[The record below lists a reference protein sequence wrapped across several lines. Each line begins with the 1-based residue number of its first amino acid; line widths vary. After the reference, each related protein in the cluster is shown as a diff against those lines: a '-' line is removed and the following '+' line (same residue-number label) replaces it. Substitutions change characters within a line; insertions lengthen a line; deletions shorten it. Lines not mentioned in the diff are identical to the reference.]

1 MSETPRLLVGVPRET
16 APGETRV
23 AATPDTVKR
32 FARKNVDVA
41 VERGAG
47 ETAFFSDDAYAA
59 AGARLVDRAEALAAD
74 IVATVRGLPDAA
86 GVRPGAVVIG
96 LLRPLDD
103 PAALAP
109 LVSSGATVIAMELVP
124 RTTLAQSMDVLSAMS
139 SVAGYRAVLLA
150 AERLPQFF
158 PLLTTAA
165 GTLRPARVLVLGAGV
180 AGLQALATARRLGAI
195 TSAYDVRAAAREQVE
210 SVGATFVVLDTDAA
224 DAETAGGYAR
234 ALTDAEQAAQTA
246 ALERHVA
253 EANVLITTALI
264 PGRPAPRLV
273 TAAGVAAMAPGS
285 VIVDLAAA
293 GGGNVEGTVPGETVV
308 TAGGVSILA
317 PLDLATGMP
326 RHASEMVARTIE
338 ALVSAYA
345 RDGVFALDLSDE
357 ILAGA
362 VVATGGR
369 IVNARVASLLPG
381 SAVVSEAANPAGD
394 LTGVTPA

>member
-1 MSETPRLLVGVPRET
+1 MSEIPRLLVGVPRET

-32 FARKNVDVA
+32 LARKNVDVA

-47 ETAFFSDDAYAA
+47 GTAFFPDDAYAA
-59 AGARLVDRAEALAAD
+59 AGARLVDHAEALGAD
-74 IVATVRGLPDAA
+74 VVATVRGLPDAA

-96 LLRPLDD
+96 LLRPLDE

-109 LVSSGATVIAMELVP
+109 LVASGATVIAMELVP
-124 RTTLAQSMDVLSAMS
+124 RTTLAQSMDALSAMS

-180 AGLQALATARRLGAI
+180 AGLQALATARRLGAV

-293 GGGNVEGTVPGETVV
+293 GGGNVEGTVPGETAV

-326 RHASEMVARTIE
+326 RHASEMYARTVE
-338 ALVSAYA
+338 ALISAYA
-345 RDGVFALDLSDE
+345 RDGAFALDLSDE

-369 IVNARVASLLPG
+369 VVNARVATLLPDRADEPAAVG
-381 SAVVSEAANPAGD
+381 S
-394 LTGVTPA
+394 GVATP